1 MPVPDASLVG
11 AKPTQSVGADHS
23 CVSQGFATNVKHRK
37 TARTGQRRDQPGH
50 AVGQDMVK
58 HGALCKMV
66 LVGGMLLSACAPGQN
81 AGPAQA
87 DLAIELVRLSRPGP
101 PQGPDGACWASDT
114 TPAIIETVTE
124 QVVIGEEVRDA
135 AGAVIT
141 PATFETQTFQRMVQD
156 REEVWFRAPCAADM
170 TVAFV
175 ATLQRALKARGI
187 YLQPVT
193 GVLDAATADAIRR
206 FQATRG
212 LDSPTLSLAAAK
224 ELGISATDR
233 DDL

>member
-1 MPVPDASLVG
+1 MVSLP
-11 AKPTQSVGADHS
+11 KLQ
-23 CVSQGFATNVKHRK
+23 C
-37 TARTGQRRDQPGH
+37 RDQPGRNS
-50 AVGQDMVK
+50 GQGMRK
-58 HGALCKMV
+58 PTGLAKTV
-66 LVGGMLLSACAPGQN
+66 LICGCLVLAGCTPGQN
-81 AGPAQA
+81 AGPARA
-87 DLAIELVRLSRPGP
+87 DLGIELVRLSKPGP
-101 PQGPDGACWASDT
+101 PVGPDGACWASDT

-124 QVVIGEEVRDA
+124 QVVIGEELRDA

-141 PATFETQTFQRMVQD
+141 PASFETQTFQRMVQD
-156 REEVWFRAPCAADM
+156 REEVWFRAPCGANV

-187 YLQPVT
+187 YLAPVT
-193 GVLDAATADAIRR
+193 GEIDAATADAIRR

-212 LDSPTLSLAAAK
+212 LDSPVLSLAAAK